1 MAVTITST
9 PHPTTLPNETW
20 RCEPTPVDFLQR
32 INSKQEQASPHRAAC
47 PKKCQPELCPSS
59 HLLQRCPAGRAKDS
73 CGCCW
78 ECGNAE
84 GQFCDVDPSAG
95 LYGRCAE
102 GLKCRVPPKQKSH
115 FLSGEE
121 RKEEVEE
128 APRPV
133 CVCARQDVLCATDG
147 NTYENKCQLR
157 SAQHNMAPGQDKP
170 TLAHYGPCRSRPVIT
185 MGPQDSH
192 VLEGSDAVFVC
203 EVSSFPLA
211 TVHWTK
217 DGENILLPPT
227 DPNLAAQARR
237 GPQRFE
243 LSGWLQIQGTRAA
256 DEGVYACWAR
266 NAFGE
271 TSASARLQVLR
282 KGWASDTFG
291 MMDDEEGE
299 DDEDYDEGHSSGHM
313 YV

>member
-1 MAVTITST
+1 MKTTKGKHTST
-9 PHPTTLPNETW
+9 GEVCFPIVVVLERVCIQVCLWGCLPFLQGRDLLTETMNVVVLLTTLALLLVAV
-20 RCEPTPVDFLQR
+20 CVEPTPVDFLQR

-170 TLAHYGPCRSRPVIT
+170 TLAHYGPCRSR
-185 MGPQDSH
+185 
-192 VLEGSDAVFVC
+192 ECFF
-203 EVSSFPLA
+203 SSPS
-211 TVHWTK
+211 W
-217 DGENILLPPT
+217 G
-227 DPNLAAQARR
+227 R
-237 GPQRFE
+237 G
-243 LSGWLQIQGTRAA
+243 
-256 DEGVYACWAR
+256 
-266 NAFGE
+266 
-271 TSASARLQVLR
+271 
-282 KGWASDTFG
+282 
-291 MMDDEEGE
+291 
-299 DDEDYDEGHSSGHM
+299 
-313 YV
+313 

>member
-1 MAVTITST
+1 MVVIE
-9 PHPTTLPNETW
+9 TTLALLLAL
-20 RCEPTPVDFLQR
+20 CVEPMPVEFLQS
-32 INSKQEQASPHRAAC
+32 INLQQQTALRRVGC
-47 PKKCQPELCPSS
+47 PQKCQPELCPPA
-59 HLLQRCPAGRAKDS
+59 HLLQRCPAGRARDA

-84 GQFCDVDPSAG
+84 GQFCDAELSDG

-102 GLKCRVPPKQKSH
+102 GLKCRVPPRQRAH
-115 FLSGEE
+115 FLSGAKREE
-121 RKEEVEE
+121 EETPK
-128 APRPV
+128 AI

-147 NTYENKCQLR
+147 KTYENKCQLR
-157 SAQHNMAPGQDKP
+157 NAQHSLAQGQEKP

-185 MGPQDSH
+185 MGPQNNH

-217 DGENILLPPT
+217 DGENIFLPVN
-227 DPNLAAQARR
+227 DPNIAAQARR

-243 LSGWLQIQGTRAA
+243 LSGWLQIQAARPA
-256 DEGVYACWAR
+256 DEGVYTCSAR
-266 NAFGE
+266 NAFGA
-271 TSASARLQVLR
+271 TSASARLQVLG
-282 KGWASDTFG
+282 KGMTAFSPG
-291 MMDDEEGE
+291 SKEPYSMMDDEEGG
-299 DDEDYDEGHSSGHM
+299 DDEDYEGHSSGHM